1 MNSYDK
7 QKAVTPS
14 SVSMSKAN
22 PSVLLLLVVGVV
34 SRVLELVHVV
44 VQYY

>member
-7 QKAVTPS
+7 QKAVTLS

-22 PSVLLLLVVGVV
+22 PTVPLVVGVV
-34 SRVLELVHVV
+34 SKVLELG
-44 VQYY
+44 